1 MGDINFRAITWHGL
15 LWQQK
20 GNYISSNRQE
30 QHKLIYFFMIVF
42 TIIKMTIF
50 YAYKNLN
57 LALITKRNNAMM
69 SKPKTCWVKKLVSKK
84 EKGKLS
90 SSKFFVPQVIICF
103 SYISCESFV
112 YRHMCPFRGCNVK
125 IKDIIIKLNRYLG
138 SFTSGNLHFL
148 HNI

>member
-30 QHKLIYFFMIVF
+30 QYKLIHFFLEFIYNYRDDYSLWF
-42 TIIKMTIF
+42 W
-50 YAYKNLN
+50 NLN
-57 LALITKRNNAMM
+57 VTFITKRNNAMM
-69 SKPKTCWVKKLVSKK
+69 SKPKPCWVKKLVSKK

-112 YRHMCPFRGCNVK
+112 CTDICVPFCGSTVK
-125 IKDIIIKLNRYLG
+125 KKDIIIKLYRY
-138 SFTSGNLHFL
+138 FTTFTQILYK
-148 HNI
+148 II